1 MHQGNSSKFEYDYVK
16 AVPLGSG
23 RGVKFISNNIVGA
36 IPDGHIQT
44 LNKCSWRNGK
54 SVDIDKD
61 LKND

>member
-44 LNKCSWRNGK
+44 LNKCS
-54 SVDIDKD
+54 
-61 LKND
+61 